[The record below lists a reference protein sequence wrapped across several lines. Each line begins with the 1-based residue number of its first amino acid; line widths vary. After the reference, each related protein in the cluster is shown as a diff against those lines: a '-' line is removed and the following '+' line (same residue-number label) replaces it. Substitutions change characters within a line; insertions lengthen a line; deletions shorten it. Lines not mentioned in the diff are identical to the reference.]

1 MDIDRGTLLDLGIVD
16 ESTGDRDVL
25 SFVDHTWLPESREQL
40 RKMLES
46 PLSSASAISAR
57 QRDLQAIAGMI
68 ASLPPLD
75 IRRAVDTVELYLIA
89 KRPLLPRHFV
99 SSWIL
104 GSISQ
109 ERARAVLAGL
119 KSVPFAR

>member
-16 ESTGDRDVL
+16 ETTGDRDVL

-46 PLSSASAISAR
+46 PLSSASAIEAR
-57 QRDLQAIAGMI
+57 QRDLQAIAAM
-68 ASLPPLD
+68 ATPLPPFD

-89 KRPLLPRHFV
+89 KRPPLPRHLV

-109 ERARAVLAGL
+109 ERAGGVLGGGRGAG
-119 KSVPFAR
+119 R